1 MFNGEQGGLTTDEPN
16 VPWVPVVLSLINTYV
31 GLSVAVAGF
40 VLDNTVMVVAGVIL
54 VGSARV
60 LAMSWQ
66 GAESTGRCVVRVI
79 SSIEDAI
86 ATVGQ
91 ELGVS
96 QWIAVDQDRINA
108 FADTT
113 GDHQWI
119 HVDVERARSESPYGT
134 TIAHG
139 FLTLSLIPALSKDNY
154 RVDNAKMRI
163 NYGLNKVRFLA
174 PVPAGSLV
182 RLRSD
187 LVDAKKVNDSTADL
201 TVQQTVELN
210 GSEKPAAVAEVIARM
225 VF

>member
-1 MFNGEQGGLTTDEPN
+1 
-16 VPWVPVVLSLINTYV
+16 
-31 GLSVAVAGF
+31 
-40 VLDNTVMVVAGVIL
+40 
-54 VGSARV
+54 
-60 LAMSWQ
+60 
-66 GAESTGRCVVRVI
+66 VRVI
-79 SSIEDAI
+79 SSIQDAVD
-86 ATVGQ
+86 AVGQ

-96 QWIAVDQDRINA
+96 QWVAVDQDRINA

-154 RVDNAKMRI
+154 RVDNATMGI

-174 PVPAGSLV
+174 PVPAGSRV

-187 LVDAKKVNDSTADL
+187 LVHAKKVGDSTVDL
-201 TVQQTVELN
+201 TVRQTVELD
-210 GSEKPAAVAEVIARM
+210 GSDRPAAVAEVIARM

>member
-1 MFNGEQGGLTTDEPN
+1 M
-16 VPWVPVVLSLINTYV
+16 
-31 GLSVAVAGF
+31 
-40 VLDNTVMVVAGVIL
+40 
-54 VGSARV
+54 
-60 LAMSWQ
+60 
-66 GAESTGRCVVRVI
+66 RVI
-79 SSIEDAI
+79 SSIEEAV

-108 FADTT
+108 FAETT

-154 RVDNAKMRI
+154 RVDNAKMGI

-187 LVDAKKVNDSTADL
+187 LVDAKKVNDSTVDL